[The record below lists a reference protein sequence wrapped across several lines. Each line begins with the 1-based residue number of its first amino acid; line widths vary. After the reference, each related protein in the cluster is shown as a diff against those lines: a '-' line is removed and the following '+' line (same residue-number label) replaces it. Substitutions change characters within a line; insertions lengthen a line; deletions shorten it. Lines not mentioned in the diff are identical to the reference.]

1 MRIWRQKIN
10 EWRKLYSQRNPCFYL
25 HFLLLTIW
33 QVCKSTI
40 SNSALQRFFT
50 MMAYYMKAK
59 TNAYQSVSSILH
71 NMACLYVKLSSH
83 LFFKYQSISL
93 VFLCGQ
99 NMIIFLQTFQY
110 SSPQPNVRPPFF
122 YTKPFV
128 YNSVAIC
135 LIMIKLIHHTF

>member
-1 MRIWRQKIN
+1 MQIWRQKII
-10 EWRKLYSQRNPCFYL
+10 EWRKLYSQRNSCFY

-71 NMACLYVKLSSH
+71 NKACLSVKLSSH
-83 LFFKYQSISL
+83 LFPNINQSAYSTLDNQRQSKFDWVANKHYWEIPINKNTTPMLTCPTVTKHVIILQQLKSL
-93 VFLCGQ
+93 KF
-99 NMIIFLQTFQY
+99 
-110 SSPQPNVRPPFF
+110 
-122 YTKPFV
+122 
-128 YNSVAIC
+128 
-135 LIMIKLIHHTF
+135 